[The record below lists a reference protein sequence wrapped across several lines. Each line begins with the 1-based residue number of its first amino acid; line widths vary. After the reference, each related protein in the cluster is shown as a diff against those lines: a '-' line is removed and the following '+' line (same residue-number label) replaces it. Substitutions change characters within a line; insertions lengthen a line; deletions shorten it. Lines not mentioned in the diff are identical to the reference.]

1 MNVDTQAVALKW
13 KPEGNQQEQSTMWGP
28 GIEAR
33 SSGLA
38 SVPSPAEPSRQPR
51 IDFPTLAY
59 RKLRCKEAG
68 ILVRSDHVRTGE
80 IIKWEG
86 GFDSSPPRGAFA
98 VSGDSLDRHDLLLAP
113 SG

>member
-1 MNVDTQAVALKW
+1 MGFFVVVFVCLLLHLFTDCWIAFVSMNVDTQAVALKW

-80 IIKWEG
+80 IIK
-86 GFDSSPPRGAFA
+86 
-98 VSGDSLDRHDLLLAP
+98 
-113 SG
+113 